1 MDSFR
6 IRSDIDII
14 TQYYI
19 GQRMFIHQGK
29 KIIVMEGLKFLK
41 NSYVHLFNFGWLLWI
56 NV

>member
-19 GQRMFIHQGK
+19 GQRMFIHLGK

-41 NSYVHLFNFGWLLWI
+41 NSYVHLFNFG
-56 NV
+56 